1 MLTELQSLFGTV
13 LEKELIEEISA
24 AATFAEVSSEH
35 TLIQPGQYI
44 KTMPL
49 LLEGSIKVLR
59 PDKEGQHLLLYHIEK
74 GGTCAMTL
82 NCCMG
87 HSKSEIYAI
96 SESPVKMLRIPVQK
110 MEEWLAK
117 YRSWRNFVLTSYHQ
131 RMLELLES
139 VDKIAFTNME
149 ERLES
154 YLKEKQK
161 LGNSNTIPITH
172 QEIANDLHS
181 SRVVISRLLKKLENK
196 GQLKLHR
203 NAIEWM

>member
-1 MLTELQSLFGTV
+1 
-13 LEKELIEEISA
+13 
-24 AATFAEVSSEH
+24 
-35 TLIQPGQYI
+35 
-44 KTMPL
+44 
-49 LLEGSIKVLR
+49 
-59 PDKEGQHLLLYHIEK
+59 
-74 GGTCAMTL
+74 
-82 NCCMG
+82 
-87 HSKSEIYAI
+87 
-96 SESPVKMLRIPVQK
+96 MLRIPIQK

-161 LGNSNTIPITH
+161 LENSNTIPITH